1 MILCCIKR
9 SRFPKNNNIKK
20 KREIVGQI
28 NLYSYCYECG
38 FKKFE
43 TIVLIEKFEF
53 ETKFLML
60 VD

>member
-9 SRFPKNNNIKK
+9 SRFPKNNDIKK

-38 FKKFE
+38 FKKFG
-43 TIVLIEKFEF
+43 TIALNRKI
-53 ETKFLML
+53 
-60 VD
+60 